1 MLHSRAQFINLS
13 LVLLISLGDFCVGVY
28 LLNVFVVDQVY
39 GEGFCSA
46 KYEWVTS
53 GELINL
59 ILVTQ
64 FLFFIE
70 FEIIPI

>member
-28 LLNVFVVDQVY
+28 LLHVFVVDQVY

-53 GELINL
+53 GKLIM
-59 ILVTQ
+59 I
-64 FLFFIE
+64 
-70 FEIIPI
+70 